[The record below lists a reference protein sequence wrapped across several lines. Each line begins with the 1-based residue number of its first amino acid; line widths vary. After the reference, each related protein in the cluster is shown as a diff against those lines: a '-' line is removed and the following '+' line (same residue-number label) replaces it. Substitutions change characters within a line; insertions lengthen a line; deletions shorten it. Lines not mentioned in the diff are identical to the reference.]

1 MFIGNVDED
10 FGRSGMPAYIAC
22 YMFVALQVACL
33 VSWGWALN
41 KLYAE
46 VKKAKDLLPNKNIFR
61 LHGALLVTYLVLYLG
76 CIASDEITAT
86 QVVGSEA
93 QYNWTSA

>member
-1 MFIGNVDED
+1 M
-10 FGRSGMPAYIAC
+10 
-22 YMFVALQVACL
+22 ACL